1 MKNKIYIAKYS
12 TGEYEDFTEHIVFAS
27 TNKSKVTKWCTK
39 FNKMIKKWSDYY
51 KKYEDN
57 FGWIKVEYVTKH
69 YKRWYWL
76 RTITKAYYEETE
88 IR

>member
-12 TGEYEDFTEHIVFAS
+12 TGKYEDFTEHIVFAS

-51 KKYEDN
+51 KKYEDS
-57 FGWIKVEYVTKH
+57 FGWIKGEYVTKH
-69 YKRWYWL
+69 FERWNKL
-76 RTITKAYYEETE
+76 RRINRAYYEEIE